1 MQTRGNRPDRLGR
14 RARWVIPALAL
25 LLLVGLAPGA
35 GAQEKPAPTDET
47 AWVAPEPRIVG
58 GTAASAGEYPYQ
70 VGLLFDKDDPFNSQF
85 CGGSVIHPNW
95 VLTAAH
101 CVEDISASGLWIFA
115 GQNRLDQPAEIIS
128 VASITIHPSWT
139 PSTFQNDIA
148 LLRLTRA
155 VNTSLVPI
163 VRSSQTG
170 LYPDGTPSTVTGWG
184 ALSSGGSFPIE
195 LREVT
200 VPIVSNATCGSGSY
214 YGSDFKAGSMICAG
228 QTGKDSCQ
236 GDSGGPLVV
245 NGPGPKPIQMG
256 IVSWGIGCAA
266 ATKPGVYTRLSAYF
280 SWVQGIIGRSPIDNF
295 SSAAS
300 STCAV
305 GTDFRNNAFA
315 GTETGEPNHAG
326 NDGGASIWRRFTA
339 PSNGTLRV
347 STLGSDVDTLLGVY
361 TGSAVGAL
369 TQRAAND
376 DINGSLERRS
386 AVAVAVT
393 AGQTYR
399 IAADSYNTGDGGGP
413 DRGRIRFNWSFEP
426 ASGAQFTD
434 VPTSSEFYDDIE
446 WVASRAITTGYGN
459 CTYRPGDVV
468 DRGAMAAFF
477 YRLSGWPLG
486 YFPDGGFSDVKG
498 SNGFYR
504 EINWMVDEGIT
515 TGYNNGTFL
524 PNEAVTRQSMA
535 AFFYRLAGSPRGA
548 DPACVSAPFPD
559 VPTSNP
565 FCGEIDWL
573 VDTGIT
579 TGYGDN
585 TYRPLNPVGRQAM
598 ARFMF
603 NYSDI

>member
-1 MQTRGNRPDRLGR
+1 MHTRATEGRPR
-14 RARWVIPALAL
+14 RARWLFPVLAL
-25 LLLVGLAPGA
+25 LILIGLAPGV
-35 GAQEKPAPTDET
+35 GAQEKPAPADET
-47 AWVAPEPRIVG
+47 TWLAPDARIVG
-58 GTAASAGEYPYQ
+58 GTAASPGEYPYQ
-70 VGLLFDKDDPFNSQF
+70 VGLLFDKNAPFNSQF
-85 CGGSVIHPNW
+85 CGGSVIQPNW

-101 CVEDISASGLWIFA
+101 CVEGMSASDLWIFA
-115 GQNRLDQPAEIIS
+115 GQNLLNQPAEIIAVS
-128 VASITIHPSWT
+128 SIRIHPSWT

-170 LYPDGTPSTVTGWG
+170 LFPAGTPATVTGWG
-184 ALSSGGSFPIE
+184 ALSSGGPYPME

-200 VPIVSNATCGSGSY
+200 VPIVSNATCGSASN
-214 YGSDFKAGSMICAG
+214 YGADFKAGSMICAG

-245 NGPGPKPIQMG
+245 DGPGPKPIQMG

-266 ATKPGVYTRLSAYF
+266 PNKPGVYTRLSAYF
-280 SWVQGIIGRSPIDNF
+280 NWIQDTIGRSPVDNF
-295 SSAAS
+295 SSAGTSA
-300 STCAV
+300 CAV

-315 GTETGEPNHAG
+315 IKETGEPNHAG
-326 NDGGASIWRRFTA
+326 DEGGASLWRRFTA
-339 PSNGTLRV
+339 PSNGTLRIN
-347 STLGSDVDTLLGVY
+347 TLGSDVDTLLAVY
-361 TGSAVGAL
+361 TGSAVNAL

-376 DINGSLERRS
+376 DLGGSDVRS
-386 AVAVAVT
+386 RVSLPVT
-393 AGQTYR
+393 AGTTYR

-434 VPTSSEFYDDIE
+434 VPTSSDFYDDIE
-446 WVASRAITTGYGN
+446 FVANAGITTGFGN
-459 CTYRPGDVV
+459 CTYRPSDIV
-468 DRGAMAAFF
+468 DRQSMAAFF
-477 YRLSGWPLG
+477 YRLAGWELG

-498 SNGFYR
+498 SNNFYR
-504 EINWMVDEGIT
+504 EINWLVDAGIA
-515 TGYNNGTFL
+515 TGYSNGAFR
-524 PNEAVTRQSMA
+524 PSEAVTRQSMA

-548 DPACVSAPFPD
+548 DPSCVSPPFPD

-573 VDTGIT
+573 VDAGIA
-579 TGYGDN
+579 GGFGDG

-598 ARFMF
+598 ARFMY
-603 NYSDI
+603 NYVAAS